1 MSRTIAAA
9 QKRDPDVYK
18 SDTLAQ
24 TNNFFPRMAQKIHT
38 KIFFQDL
45 KAETN
50 TLDTFFQIIYCS
62 LTSHWKSSGKKVK
75 LDLSKE
81 TFLSQENPDFG
92 S

>member
-50 TLDTFFQIIYCS
+50 TLDTF
-62 LTSHWKSSGKKVK
+62 L
-75 LDLSKE
+75 
-81 TFLSQENPDFG
+81 
-92 S
+92 

>member
-24 TNNFFPRMAQKIHT
+24 TNNFFPRMTQKIHT

-50 TLDTFFQIIYCS
+50 TLDTFF
-62 LTSHWKSSGKKVK
+62 
-75 LDLSKE
+75 
-81 TFLSQENPDFG
+81 
-92 S
+92 